1 MRKHLSDAAQ
11 WIAES
16 RSRPLRAVFIL
27 GALIAAL
34 LPLITQLPNEPGR
47 NYISVVQLCVIF
59 AVVALGLNVVTGLT
73 GLLDIGIVVFA
84 SIGAYTAAILYDR
97 QWMQFPFSFVVVLIA
112 GGLHAAVWG
121 LIRGAPTLRLS
132 GDYYA
137 IVTLAFAEIIRIVQR
152 NEGWLT
158 GAGQGLKG
166 YPAVNLWGAK
176 LTDGEYDGLLRSDGV
191 WSYDKVLGYDGL
203 WFGNTIEFYYLCL
216 VILAL
221 TILAVW
227 RLERSRTGRAWLAI
241 KADETSAMSSG
252 VNLARYKMTAFAI
265 SAFIAGVGG
274 ALFGFRN
281 NVISTS
287 FFDTWFS
294 VIVLCCVVLGGM
306 GSIGGV
312 LGGTIIVTG
321 LGEALRWAVK
331 TKALKALE
339 ISDKSR
345 LLLFGAMLVI
355 VMLFRPQ
362 GLIGRARAKPTEIP
376 PDSGDK
382 PLYQIGGET

>member
-1 MRKHLSDAAQ
+1 MEKYLSKAPQ

-16 RSRPLRAVFIL
+16 LRSPLRAVFIL
-27 GALIAAL
+27 IAVIVALS
-34 LPLITQLPNEPGR
+34 PLITRLPGEPGR
-47 NYISVVQLCVIF
+47 DYINVVQLCVIF
-59 AVVALGLNVVTGLT
+59 SIVALGLNVVTGLT
-73 GLLDIGIVVFA
+73 GLLDIGVVVFA

-97 QWMQFPFSFVVVLIA
+97 EWMQFPYSFVIVLIA

-137 IVTLAFAEIIRIVQR
+137 IVTLAFAEIVRIVQR
-152 NEGWLT
+152 NESWLT
-158 GAGQGLKG
+158 GGGQGLKG

-176 LTDGEYDGLLRSDGV
+176 LTGGEYEGLLRSDGV
-191 WSYDKVLGYDGL
+191 WRYDEVWGYDGL
-203 WFGNTIEFYYLCL
+203 WFGNTTEFYYLCL
-216 VILAL
+216 GILAL
-221 TILAVW
+221 TILGIW

-274 ALFGFRN
+274 ALLGFRN

-294 VIVLCCVVLGGM
+294 VIILCCVVLGGM
-306 GSIGGV
+306 GSIAGV
-312 LGGTIIVTG
+312 LGGTFIVTG
-321 LGEALRWAVK
+321 LSEALRWGLK
-331 TKALKALE
+331 TLD
-339 ISDKSR
+339 IPDDSR
-345 LLLFGAMLVI
+345 LLFFGALLVV

-362 GLIGRARAKPTEIP
+362 GLITRSRAKPTEIP
-376 PDSGDK
+376 PDSGK
-382 PLYQIGGET
+382 NSLYEIGGGS

>member
-1 MRKHLSDAAQ
+1 MRNYLSRAFQ
-11 WIAES
+11 WTGENL
-16 RSRPLRAVFIL
+16 RSPRRAVFML
-27 GALIAAL
+27 AAVAAGLIVGVS
-34 LPLITQLPNEPGR
+34 PLITLLSNQPGR
-47 NYISVVQLCVIF
+47 DYVNVLQLCVIF
-59 AVVALGLNVVTGLT
+59 SIVALGLNVVTGLT
-73 GLLDIGIVVFA
+73 GLLDIGVVVFA

-97 QWMQFPFSFVVVLIA
+97 QWMQFPFSFVIVLMA

-137 IVTLAFAEIIRIVQR
+137 IVTLAFAEIVRIVQR
-152 NEGWLT
+152 NESWLT
-158 GAGQGLKG
+158 GGGKGLKG

-176 LTDGEYDGLLRSDGV
+176 LTGGEYDGLLRSDGT
-191 WSYDKVLGYDGL
+191 WTYPHGL
-203 WFGNTIEFYYLCL
+203 WFGNSIEFYYLCL
-216 VILAL
+216 GILAL

-274 ALFGFRN
+274 ALIGFRN
-281 NVISTS
+281 NVIATG

-294 VIVLCCVVLGGM
+294 VIILCCVVLGGM
-306 GSIGGV
+306 GSIAGV
-312 LGGTIIVTG
+312 LGGTFIVTG
-321 LGEALRWAVK
+321 LSEALRWGLK
-331 TKALKALE
+331 TLD
-339 ISDKSR
+339 IPDDSR
-345 LLLFGAMLVI
+345 LLFFGALLVV

-362 GLIGRARAKPTEIP
+362 GLITRSRAKPTSIP
-376 PDSGDK
+376 SDNDSNS
-382 PLYQIGGET
+382 LYQIGGGP

>member
-1 MRKHLSDAAQ
+1 MRS
-11 WIAES
+11 
-16 RSRPLRAVFIL
+16 PLRAVFIL
-27 GALIAAL
+27 IALIVAVS
-34 LPLITQLPNEPGR
+34 PLITALPNQPGR
-47 NYISVVQLCVIF
+47 DYVNVVQLCVIF
-59 AVVALGLNVVTGLT
+59 SIVALGLNVVTGLT
-73 GLLDIGIVVFA
+73 GLLDIGVVVFA

-137 IVTLAFAEIIRIVQR
+137 IVTLAFAEIVRIVQR
-152 NEGWLT
+152 NESWLT
-158 GAGQGLKG
+158 GGGQGLKG

-176 LTDGEYDGLLRSDGV
+176 LTGGEYEGLLRSDGV
-191 WSYDKVLGYDGL
+191 WRYDKVLGYDGL

-227 RLERSRTGRAWLAI
+227 RLENSRTGRAWLAI

-274 ALFGFRN
+274 ALLGFRN
-281 NVISTS
+281 NVISTT

-294 VIVLCCVVLGGM
+294 VIILCCVVLGGM
-306 GSIGGV
+306 GSIAGV
-312 LGGTIIVTG
+312 LGGTFIVTG
-321 LGEALRWAVK
+321 LSEALRWGLK
-331 TKALKALE
+331 TLD
-339 ISDKSR
+339 IPDDSR
-345 LLLFGAMLVI
+345 LLFFGALLVV

-362 GLIGRARAKPTEIP
+362 GLITRSRAKPTDIP
-376 PDSGDK
+376 PDSENNS
-382 PLYQIGGET
+382 LYQIGGGS